1 MGIRRN
7 KTWLLFP
14 VEPNK
19 WVWCQIKGSK
29 GTRSKEKELCSLWV
43 VYGSGNQVD
52 LTGHFHGLLVV
63 G

>member
-19 WVWCQIKGSK
+19 WVRCQIKGTK
-29 GTRSKEKELCSLWV
+29 RTRGRKKSCAPC
-43 VYGSGNQVD
+43 
-52 LTGHFHGLLVV
+52 GLFRGLATRLISA
-63 G
+63 GIFMNFW